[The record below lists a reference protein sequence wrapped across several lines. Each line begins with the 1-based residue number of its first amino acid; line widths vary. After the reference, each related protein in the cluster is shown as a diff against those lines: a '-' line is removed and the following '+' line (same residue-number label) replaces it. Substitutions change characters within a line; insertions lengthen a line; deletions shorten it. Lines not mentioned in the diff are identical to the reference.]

1 VFRAFDAATCSAPL
15 ALRHIPRPWRCDI
28 FRAFGAANRMDY
40 RKADLPTVITEADL
54 VATHAK
60 STFGNLTAP
69 QLNWKPSA
77 ERWSV
82 AQCFEHLL
90 TSNKGYL
97 PIIEGVLAGRK
108 PTFWERMPVL
118 PGLGGG
124 LLIKSLDPA
133 TTRKLKAPKRFEPA
147 QSDIRPSVIDDFVA
161 QQRAI
166 VEKMKATEHLDLEKV
181 VITSPAL
188 SVVTYSLMDAY
199 RIIVV
204 HEHRHFQQAKRV
216 TEEAGFP
223 R

>member
-1 VFRAFDAATCSAPL
+1 
-15 ALRHIPRPWRCDI
+15 
-28 FRAFGAANRMDY
+28 MDY
-40 RKADLPTVITEADL
+40 RKANLPTLISEANL
-54 VATHAK
+54 VATEAK
-60 STFGNLTAP
+60 STFGQLTTS

-97 PIIEGVLAGRK
+97 PIVESVLAGKK
-108 PTFWERMPVL
+108 PTLWERMPVI
-118 PGLGGG
+118 PGLAGG

-133 TTRKLKAPKRFEPA
+133 TTRKMKAPKSFEPV

-161 QQRAI
+161 QQGAI
-166 VEKMKATEHLDLEKV
+166 VEKMKATEHLDLEKI

-188 SVVTYSLMDAY
+188 SVVTYSLIDAY
-199 RIIVV
+199 RIIVA

-223 R
+223 Q

>member
-1 VFRAFDAATCSAPL
+1 MTQRDTRL
-15 ALRHIPRPWRCDI
+15 Y
-28 FRAFGAANRMDY
+28 NMDY
-40 RKADLPTVITEADL
+40 RNADLPTLITEANL
-54 VATHAK
+54 VATDAK
-60 STFGNLTAP
+60 STFGHLTAS
-69 QLNWKPSA
+69 QLNWKPRA

-97 PIIEGVLAGRK
+97 PIIERVLAGRK
-108 PTFWERMPVL
+108 PTFWERMPLL

-133 TTRKLKAPKRFEPA
+133 STRKMKAPKNFAPA
-147 QSDIRPSVIDDFVA
+147 ESDIRPSIIDDFIA

-166 VEKMKATEHLDLEKV
+166 VDKMKATEHLDVEKI

-188 SVVTYSLMDAY
+188 AVVTYSLIDAY

-204 HEHRHFQQAKRV
+204 HEHRHFQQARRV
-216 TEEAGFP
+216 TEESGFSK
-223 R
+223 